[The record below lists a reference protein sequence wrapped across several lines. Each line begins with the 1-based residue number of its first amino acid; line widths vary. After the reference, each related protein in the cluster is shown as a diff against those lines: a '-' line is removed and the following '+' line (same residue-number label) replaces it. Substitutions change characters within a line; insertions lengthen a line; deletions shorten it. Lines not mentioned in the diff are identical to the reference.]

1 MLDSCYT
8 CTNIKCQEG
17 DFHFKHDYFCLF
29 ILNCSKELWRCSL
42 DGATHKMAV
51 ESLEIF
57 FLNNYT
63 LLGVEISL

>member
-1 MLDSCYT
+1 M
-8 CTNIKCQEG
+8 NIKCQEG

-29 ILNCSKELWRCSL
+29 ILNCSNELWRCSL

-57 FLNNYT
+57 
-63 LLGVEISL
+63 VSK